1 MSRGLKGLEDKVLN
15 QNQCAAC
22 GACLSLCPYL
32 RSWKG
37 RAVKLHDCDLSEGRC
52 FSFCPRTEVDL
63 DALHRVVFGK
73 GYEDIETGPVRR
85 VVMAKALAP
94 EFAERAQNGGVV
106 SVLVDFAL
114 GEGVIQAAV
123 LTERDAELLPQGRV
137 AKTRAEVLTCAG
149 SSYVTGYALEALNRG
164 PWQGQ
169 ERIGVVGLPC
179 QVLALA
185 RMKASPLEKRTPIDR
200 VDLVV
205 GLFCTWAL
213 DYRPFA
219 GFLKER
225 FGDKPIR
232 KLDITPPPERLLNV
246 TVGNE
251 LHQIPLDEIRAFI
264 RPSCQVC
271 LDMTSE
277 LSDLS
282 VGTVEGEEGWNTV
295 IVRTAKGEDL
305 LRRAESKGVLE
316 TKAYPD
322 DKWTHLKEASILKK
336 QRGLNALKDVEEK
349 YVTLPQKVIDA
360 LGKEVAP

>member
-1 MSRGLKGLEDKVLN
+1 MNKGLKGLESKVLDRS
-15 QNQCAAC
+15 QCTAC

-52 FSFCPRTEVDL
+52 FSYCPRTEVDL
-63 DALHRVVFGK
+63 DALHRSVFGK

-85 VVMAKALAP
+85 VVMAGALDP
-94 EFAERAQNGGVV
+94 EFARRAQNGGVV
-106 SVLVDFAL
+106 SAIIAFGLD
-114 GEGVIQAAV
+114 EGVIHAAV
-123 LTERDAELLPQGRV
+123 LTERDAELLPQGRI
-137 AKTRAEVLTCAG
+137 AKTKEDVLGCAG
-149 SSYVTGYALEALNRG
+149 SSYVTGHSLEALNRG
-164 PWQGQ
+164 PWQGG

-225 FGDKPIR
+225 FGGKPIQ

-246 TVGNE
+246 TVGE
-251 LHQIPLDEIRAFI
+251 EFHQIPLDEIRAFI

-282 VGTVEGEEGWNTV
+282 VGTVEGEEGWNTL
-295 IVRTAKGEDL
+295 IVRTEKGEDL
-305 LRRAESKGVLE
+305 LSRAESKGVLE
-316 TKAYPD
+316 TRAYPE
-322 DKWTHLKEASILKK
+322 DKWAHLKEASMLKK
-336 QRGLNALKDVEEK
+336 QRALTALKEVQEK
-349 YVTLPQKVIDA
+349 YVSLPQKLVEA
-360 LGKEVAP
+360 VLKEVAP

>member
-1 MSRGLKGLEDKVLN
+1 
-15 QNQCAAC
+15 
-22 GACLSLCPYL
+22 
-32 RSWKG
+32 
-37 RAVKLHDCDLSEGRC
+37 
-52 FSFCPRTEVDL
+52 
-63 DALHRVVFGK
+63 VFGK

-85 VVMAKALAP
+85 VVMARALDP
-94 EFAERAQNGGVV
+94 QVTERAQNGGVV
-106 SVLVDFAL
+106 SAL
-114 GEGVIQAAV
+114 MAIALEAGMIQAAI
-123 LTERDAELLPQGRV
+123 LTERDAELLPQGRI
-137 AKTRAEVLTCAG
+137 ARTKAEVLACAG

-179 QVLALA
+179 QVLALS
-185 RMKASPLEKRTPIDR
+185 RMKASPLEKRTPVDR

-219 GFLKER
+219 EFLDKR

-246 TVGNE
+246 TAGDE
-251 LHQIPLDEIRAFI
+251 FHQIPLDEIRAFI

-282 VGTVEGEEGWNTV
+282 VGTVEGEGGWNTV
-295 IVRTAKGEDL
+295 IVRTTRGEEIL
-305 LRRAESKGVLE
+305 HLAESKGVLE
-316 TKAYPD
+316 IKAYPE
-322 DKWTHLKEASILKK
+322 DKWAHLKWASVLKK
-336 QRGLNALKDVEEK
+336 QRGLNALKEVQDK

-360 LGKEVAP
+360 ILKEVAP

>member
-1 MSRGLKGLEDKVLN
+1 
-15 QNQCAAC
+15 
-22 GACLSLCPYL
+22 
-32 RSWKG
+32 
-37 RAVKLHDCDLSEGRC
+37 
-52 FSFCPRTEVDL
+52 
-63 DALHRVVFGK
+63 
-73 GYEDIETGPVRR
+73 VRR
-85 VVMAKALAP
+85 VVMARALAP
-94 EFAERAQNGGVV
+94 EFTKRAQNGGVV
-106 SVLVDFAL
+106 SAL
-114 GEGVIQAAV
+114 IDLALEEGVIQAAI
-123 LTERDAELLPQGRV
+123 LTERDAELLPQGRIV
-137 AKTRAEVLTCAG
+137 KSREEVLSCSG
-149 SSYVTGYALEALNRG
+149 SSYVTGYTLEVLNRG
-164 PWQGQ
+164 PWQGE

-179 QVLALA
+179 QVLALS

-219 GFLKER
+219 GFLRER
-225 FGDKPIR
+225 FGDKPIS

-246 TVGNE
+246 TSGNE

-295 IVRTAKGEDL
+295 IVRTDRGEDIL
-305 LRRAESKGVLE
+305 GRAESKGALE
-316 TKAYPD
+316 IRPYPE
-322 DKWTHLKEASILKK
+322 DKWAHLKEASILKK
-336 QRGLNALKDVEEK
+336 QRALTALNEAQEK

-360 LGKEVAP
+360 ILKEVAP

>member
-1 MSRGLKGLEDKVLN
+1 MNRGLKGLESKVLN
-15 QNQCAAC
+15 QGQCAAC

-63 DALHRVVFGK
+63 DALHRFVFGK
-73 GYEDIETGPVRR
+73 GYDEIETGPVCR
-85 VVMAKALAP
+85 VVMARALDSK
-94 EFAERAQNGGVV
+94 FTKRAQNGGVV
-106 SVLVDFAL
+106 SAL
-114 GEGVIQAAV
+114 IALALEEGMIQSAI
-123 LTERDAELLPQGRV
+123 LTERDAELLPQGRI
-137 AKTRAEVLTCAG
+137 AKTRNEVVSCAG
-149 SSYVTGYALEALNRG
+149 SSYVTGYTLEALNRG
-164 PWQGQ
+164 PWQGE

-185 RMKASPLEKRTPIDR
+185 RMKASPLEKRTPVNR

-225 FGDKPIR
+225 FGDRPIE

-246 TVGNE
+246 TVGDQ
-251 LHQIPLDEIRAFI
+251 LHQVPLDEIRAFI

-295 IVRTAKGEDL
+295 IVRTAAGENL
-305 LRRAESKGVLE
+305 LERAESKRVLE
-316 TKAYPD
+316 TRAYPE
-322 DKWTHLKEASILKK
+322 DKWAHLKEASILKK
-336 QRGLNALKDVEEK
+336 QRGLNALSKVEEK
-349 YVTLPQKVIDA
+349 YVILPQKVIDA
-360 LGKEVAP
+360 ILKEVAP

>member
-1 MSRGLKGLEDKVLN
+1 
-15 QNQCAAC
+15 
-22 GACLSLCPYL
+22 
-32 RSWKG
+32 
-37 RAVKLHDCDLSEGRC
+37 
-52 FSFCPRTEVDL
+52 VDL
-63 DALHRVVFGK
+63 DALHRAVFGK

-85 VVMAKALAP
+85 VVMARALAP
-94 EFAERAQNGGVV
+94 EFTNKTQNGGVV
-106 SVLVDFAL
+106 SAL
-114 GEGVIQAAV
+114 MALALEEGRIQAAI
-123 LTERDAELLPQGRV
+123 LTERDSELLPQGRI
-137 AKTRAEVLTCAG
+137 AKAKEDVLTCAG
-149 SSYVTGYALEALNRG
+149 SSYVTGYTLEALNRG
-164 PWQGQ
+164 PWQSQ

-200 VDLVV
+200 VDLVI

-246 TVGNE
+246 MAGNE
-251 LHQIPLDEIRAFI
+251 EHQISLDEIRAFI

-295 IVRTAKGEDL
+295 IVRTARGEDL
-305 LRRAESKGVLE
+305 LCRAESKGVLE
-316 TKAYPD
+316 TRAYPD
-322 DKWTHLKEASILKK
+322 DKWAHLKEASILKK
-336 QRGLNALKDVEEK
+336 QRGLNALKDVQEK

-360 LGKEVAP
+360 IFKEVAP

>member
-1 MSRGLKGLEDKVLN
+1 
-15 QNQCAAC
+15 
-22 GACLSLCPYL
+22 L
-32 RSWKG
+32 RSYRG

-63 DALHRVVFGK
+63 DALHRSVFGK

-85 VVMAKALAP
+85 VVMARALAP
-94 EFAERAQNGGVV
+94 EFRSKAQNGGVV
-106 SVLVDFAL
+106 SAL
-114 GEGVIQAAV
+114 MALALDAGRIQAAI
-123 LTERDAELLPQGRV
+123 LTERDSNLLPQGHM
-137 AKTRAEVLTCAG
+137 AKTKQEVLTCAG

-185 RMKASPLEKRTPIDR
+185 RMKASPLEKRTPVER

-205 GLFCTWAL
+205 GLFCTWAM

-219 GFLKER
+219 EFLKKR

-246 TVGNE
+246 TAGDE

-295 IVRTAKGEDL
+295 IVRSETGEEL
-305 LRRAESKGVLE
+305 LGLAESKGVLE
-316 TKAYPD
+316 TKAYPE
-322 DKWTHLKEASILKK
+322 DKWAHLKWASVLKK
-336 QRGLNALKDVEEK
+336 QRGLNALKEVQEK
-349 YVTLPQKVIDA
+349 YVTLPQTVIDA
-360 LGKEVAP
+360 LMKEVAP

>member
-1 MSRGLKGLEDKVLN
+1 MNRGLKGLESKVLN
-15 QNQCAAC
+15 QGQCAGC

-32 RSWKG
+32 LSWKG
-37 RAVKLHDCDLSEGRC
+37 KAVKLHDCDLSEGRC

-63 DALHRVVFGK
+63 DALHRFVFGK

-85 VVMAKALAP
+85 VVMARALDP
-94 EFAERAQNGGVV
+94 EFTTRAQNGGVV
-106 SVLVDFAL
+106 SAL
-114 GEGVIQAAV
+114 MALALDEGRIQAAI
-123 LTERDAELLPQGRV
+123 LTERDSELLPQGRI
-137 AKTRAEVLTCAG
+137 ATTQEEVLTCAG

-164 PWQGQ
+164 PWQGE

-185 RMKASPLEKRTPIDR
+185 RMKASPLEKRTPVDR
-200 VDLVV
+200 VDLVI

-213 DYRPFA
+213 DYRPFT

-225 FGDKPIR
+225 FGDKPIQ

-246 TVGNE
+246 TVANE

-277 LSDLS
+277 LSDIS

-295 IVRTAKGEDL
+295 IVRTARGEDL
-305 LRRAESKGVLE
+305 LRHAEDKGVLE
-316 TKAYPD
+316 TRNYPD
-322 DKWTHLKEASILKK
+322 DKWAHLKEASVLKK
-336 QRGLNALKDVEEK
+336 QRGLNALKDVPEK
-349 YVTLPQKVIDA
+349 YVILPKKGMDA
-360 LGKEVAP
+360 ILKEVRR

>member
-1 MSRGLKGLEDKVLN
+1 MNKGLKGLESKVLD
-15 QNQCAAC
+15 QGQCAAC

-37 RAVKLHDCDLSEGRC
+37 KTVKLHDCDLSEGRC

-63 DALHRVVFGK
+63 DALHRYVFGK

-85 VVMAKALAP
+85 VVMARALAP
-94 EFAERAQNGGVV
+94 GFTQGAQNGGVV
-106 SVLVDFAL
+106 SALVDLAL
-114 GEGVIQAAV
+114 EEGVIQAAV
-123 LTERDAELLPQGRV
+123 VTERDAELLPQGRIV
-137 AKTRAEVLTCAG
+137 KSREEVLSCAG
-149 SSYVTGYALEALNRG
+149 SSYVTGHTLEALNRG
-164 PWQGQ
+164 PWQGD

-179 QVLALA
+179 HVLALT
-185 RMKASPLEKRTPIDR
+185 RMKASHLEKRTPVDR

-219 GFLKER
+219 GFLKKR

-232 KLDITPPPERLLNV
+232 KLDITPPPERLLHVRLLHV
-246 TVGNE
+246 TVDNE

-295 IVRTAKGEDL
+295 IVRTARGEDL

-316 TKAYPD
+316 TRVYPE
-322 DKWTHLKEASILKK
+322 DKWSHLKEASILKK
-336 QRGLNALKDVEEK
+336 RRGLDALKGVQEK
-349 YVTLPQKVIDA
+349 YVTLS
-360 LGKEVAP
+360 

>member
-1 MSRGLKGLEDKVLN
+1 
-15 QNQCAAC
+15 
-22 GACLSLCPYL
+22 
-32 RSWKG
+32 
-37 RAVKLHDCDLSEGRC
+37 
-52 FSFCPRTEVDL
+52 VDL
-63 DALHRVVFGK
+63 DALHRYVFGK

-85 VVMAKALAP
+85 VVMARALAP
-94 EFAERAQNGGVV
+94 GFTQRAQNGGVV
-106 SVLVDFAL
+106 SALVDLAL
-114 GEGVIQAAV
+114 EEGVIQAAV
-123 LTERDAELLPQGRV
+123 VTERDAELLPQGRIV
-137 AKTRAEVLTCAG
+137 KSREEVLSCAG
-149 SSYVTGYALEALNRG
+149 SSYVTGHTLEALNRG
-164 PWQGQ
+164 PWQGD

-185 RMKASPLEKRTPIDR
+185 RMKASHLEKRTPVDR

-251 LHQIPLDEIRAFI
+251 LHRIPLDEIRAFI

-277 LSDLS
+277 LSDIS

-295 IVRTAKGEDL
+295 IVRTARGEDL
-305 LRRAESKGVLE
+305 FGRAESKGVLE
-316 TKAYPD
+316 TRAYPD
-322 DKWTHLKEASILKK
+322 DKWAHLKEASILKK
-336 QRGLNALKDVEEK
+336 QRGLNVLKDVQEK

-360 LGKEVAP
+360 ILKEVVS

>member
-1 MSRGLKGLEDKVLN
+1 MNRGLKGLESKVLD
-15 QNQCAAC
+15 QGQCAAC

-63 DALHRVVFGK
+63 DALHRSVFGK

-85 VVMAKALAP
+85 VVMARALAP
-94 EFAERAQNGGVV
+94 EFRDKAQNGGVV
-106 SVLVDFAL
+106 SAL
-114 GEGVIQAAV
+114 MALALDEGRIQAAI
-123 LTERDAELLPQGRV
+123 LTERDSELLPHGRI
-137 AKTRAEVLTCAG
+137 AKIREEVLTCAG

-185 RMKASPLEKRTPIDR
+185 RMKASPLEKRTPVDR

-213 DYRPFA
+213 DYRAFA
-219 GFLKER
+219 AFLKSR
-225 FGDKPIR
+225 FGVKPIR
-232 KLDITPPPERLLNV
+232 KLDITPPPERLLRV
-246 TVGNE
+246 TAGDE
-251 LHQIPLDEIRAFI
+251 FHQIPLDEIRAFI

-277 LSDLS
+277 FSDLS
-282 VGTVEGEEGWNTV
+282 VGTVEGAEGWNTV
-295 IVRTAKGEDL
+295 IVRTEKGDDL
-305 LRRAESKGVLE
+305 LRLAESKSVLE
-316 TKAYPD
+316 TRAYPE
-322 DKWTHLKEASILKK
+322 DKWTHLKEASVLKK
-336 QRGLNALKDVEEK
+336 QRGLNALKDMPEK
-349 YVTLPQKVIDA
+349 YVTLPQKMIHA
-360 LGKEVAP
+360 LMKEVAP

>member
-1 MSRGLKGLEDKVLN
+1 M
-15 QNQCAAC
+15 
-22 GACLSLCPYL
+22 
-32 RSWKG
+32 
-37 RAVKLHDCDLSEGRC
+37 HDCDLSEGRC

-63 DALHRVVFGK
+63 DALHQSVFGK

-85 VVMAKALAP
+85 VVMARALAP
-94 EFAERAQNGGVV
+94 EFTKRAQNGGVV
-106 SVLVDFAL
+106 SALMAVAL
-114 GEGVIQAAV
+114 GEGWIQAAI
-123 LTERDAELLPQGRV
+123 LTERDSELLPQGRI
-137 AKTRAEVLTCAG
+137 AKTKEEVLTCSG
-149 SSYVTGYALEALNRG
+149 SSYVTGHTLEALNRG

-185 RMKASPLEKRTPIDR
+185 RMKASPLEQRTPVDR

-246 TVGNE
+246 TVDDE
-251 LHQIPLDEIRAFI
+251 FHQISLDEIRAFI

-295 IVRTAKGEDL
+295 IVRTARGEDL
-305 LRRAESKGVLE
+305 LGCAESKGALE
-316 TKAYPD
+316 TRVYPED
-322 DKWTHLKEASILKK
+322 QWAHLKEASILKK
-336 QRGLNALKDVEEK
+336 QRGLNALKDVQEK

-360 LGKEVAP
+360 ILKEVAL